1 MRFNGEDRP
10 EVLPANQCQ
19 ELPEGE
25 IPFSHRK
32 VLIGRAVV
40 IVEVDL
46 TQPVADAMVELRR
59 WVREQAISWT
69 RHRHGR
75 LLD

>member
-1 MRFNGEDRP
+1 MHFDREDRP
-10 EVLPANQCQ
+10 QVLPSNQRQ

-40 IVEVDL
+40 IVEMDL
-46 TQPVADAMVELRR
+46 TQPVAEHLYPLPVRR
-59 WVREQAISWT
+59 TSEGVRVPGIETES
-69 RHRHGR
+69 
-75 LLD
+75 DP